1 MVCQLAV
8 PIKCAGA
15 CLIGI
20 PTVKAITGAGRIG
33 RLHIN
38 SKLPFF
44 HRNRTGIGCAAA
56 GASVVLIKTNPE
68 GFCNDGIQLNVAV
81 CNRHGSNGCRTI
93 LRGGPAF
100 EGLRIQFG
108 DDRNI
113 CRIHNLGSFAR
124 FEQDLFHLNNLA
136 VLAVERNIISRND
149 LGGYFDRFRLSRFYR
164 AADHD
169 LLIRF
174 IKPAVERRVGR
185 ERRETGIHDR
195 VAVPEDLGVEQRFTD
210 IEVVRNGDAG
220 FGIFI
225 FFLNQNIHGER
236 ARGEGNLAAY
246 RLVGADA
253 VAVRDSVVIDL
264 DRSGIAAVQT
274 NSDLNALLK
283 RPLCAFAVYD
293 LDIVGSKHLLAFCSR
308 GTVGRGRH
316 LRTDPGVYGR
326 NGHISADRQ
335 ITGNRNF
342 TGCKYLISRFFGFR
356 FRDGLFRINRLCGLD
371 GLFRVYRIFRIRR
384 LDGLFRI
391 SRFCGL
397 DGLFRIH
404 RIFRIRRFCRILRI
418 FRIRRLCRIF
428 TDFIDHCFFA

>member
-1 MVCQLAV
+1 M
-8 PIKCAGA
+8 
-15 CLIGI
+15 
-20 PTVKAITGAGRIG
+20 R
-33 RLHIN
+33 
-38 SKLPFF
+38 
-44 HRNRTGIGCAAA
+44 
-56 GASVVLIKTNPE
+56 
-68 GFCNDGIQLNVAV
+68 
-81 CNRHGSNGCRTI
+81 
-93 LRGGPAF
+93 
-100 EGLRIQFG
+100 
-108 DDRNI
+108 
-113 CRIHNLGSFAR
+113 
-124 FEQDLFHLNNLA
+124 
-136 VLAVERNIISRND
+136 
-149 LGGYFDRFRLSRFYR
+149 FDRFRLSRLNG
-164 AADHD
+164 AADHN

-174 IKPAVERRVGR
+174 VKPAVERRVGR
-185 ERRETGIHDR
+185 ERRETGILDR

-264 DRSGIAAVQT
+264 DRSGIICIVAIQT
-274 NSDLNALLK
+274 NGDLNTLLK
-283 RPLCAFAVYD
+283 RPLGAFTVYD
-293 LDIVGSKHLLAFCSR
+293 LDIVGSKHLLDFCSR

-316 LRTDPGVYGR
+316 LRIDPGVYGC
-326 NGHISADRQ
+326 NGHIAADRQ

-391 SRFCGL
+391 
-397 DGLFRIH
+397 H